1 MENSRNKQ
9 VISFK
14 LCAALSGMVN
24 SNSHSPSSCV
34 IPLPNVFMFYMLPT
48 RQPLSRLP
56 GNLVNWYS
64 VASVCGYVIVWLTTS
79 RSLSPVSLCPIIW
92 ALRLLSTWEGWVQ
105 YSRILRLCAHACVCV
120 CWRQALPE
128 ERTGK
133 MVPLSSFLDITVW
146 KNWVEW
152 CS

>member
-14 LCAALSGMVN
+14 LCAVLSGMVN

-48 RQPLSRLP
+48 RQPLSRLS

-64 VASVCGYVIVWLTTS
+64 VASVWGYVIVWLTVS

-105 YSRILRLCAHACVCV
+105 YSRILRLCAHACVRV
-120 CWRQALPE
+120 LETSIAWRDEA
-128 ERTGK
+128 GK
-133 MVPLSSFLDITVW
+133 MVPLSWFLDITVW